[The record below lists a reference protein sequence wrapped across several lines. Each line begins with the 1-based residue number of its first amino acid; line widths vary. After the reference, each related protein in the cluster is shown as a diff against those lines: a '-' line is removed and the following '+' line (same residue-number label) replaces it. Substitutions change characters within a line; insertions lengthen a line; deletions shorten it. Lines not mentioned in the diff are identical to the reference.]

1 MKAVL
6 KYNLPEDN
14 YEFNNAINGTKLRGI
29 LEDVDTYLRNKL
41 KYESLTEDQND
52 IYQDVRDYLY
62 NLLDEENI
70 RLFE

>member
-14 YEFNNAINGTKLRGI
+14 YEFNNAINGTKLRCI

>member
-1 MKAVL
+1 MKAIL
-6 KYNLPEDN
+6 KYNLPEET
-14 YEFNNAINGTKLRGI
+14 YEFNNAINGFKLRTI

-41 KYESLTEDQND
+41 KYEHLTEDQD
-52 IYQDVRDYLY
+52 DAYQDVREYLH